1 MITVRSMTVANKTT
15 RKTKKTGNIL
25 KTEPP
30 MPKQKTITDG
40 VGMSEEELRL
50 WKEYSRTND
59 EKIRNH
65 FLEKHLPTVR
75 YVAERLLAKLPQSVE
90 IDDLVSAGI
99 FGLIQAVDGF
109 DVRRG
114 VKFETYCVNRIRG
127 AILDELRNLDWVPR
141 LVRTKAHKI
150 SNAANELKIKLGR
163 EPSDAE
169 LARELGIPMSE
180 YDEMVRE
187 ASAITVLSLSEKTQH
202 GDDDKALTKME
213 LVENAKGEPPMD
225 DIQRRELIEFLIRGL
240 SKKEKL
246 IMILYYY
253 EELTMREIGAI
264 IDLSESRVCQIHS
277 KIVMR
282 LKTQLDSL
290 RHELAS

>member
-1 MITVRSMTVANKTT
+1 MSVADKVKT
-15 RKTKKTGNIL
+15 RKTKKTGRTRETEPSMPKRKSTAVGSNIL
-25 KTEPP
+25 
-30 MPKQKTITDG
+30 
-40 VGMSEEELRL
+40 EEDVRL
-50 WKEYSRTND
+50 WKEYARTKD
-59 EKIRNH
+59 EGIRNY
-65 FLEKHLPTVR
+65 FLEKHISTVR

-90 IDDLVSAGI
+90 LDDLVSAGI
-99 FGLIQAVDGF
+99 FGLMQAIDGF
-109 DVRRG
+109 DIKRG

-150 SNAANELKIKLGR
+150 SGAANELKIKLGR

-169 LARELGIPMSE
+169 LAGALGLTIGE

-202 GDDDKALTKME
+202 GDDDKTLTKME
-213 LVENAKGEPPMD
+213 LVENVKGEPPMD
-225 DIQRRELIEFLIRGL
+225 HLQRRELIEFLTKGL

-246 IMILYYY
+246 IMVLYYY

-282 LKTQLDSL
+282 LKSQLDSL
-290 RHELAS
+290 RHELMA

>member
-1 MITVRSMTVANKTT
+1 MPA
-15 RKTKKTGNIL
+15 RKTSAEGPNI
-25 KTEPP
+25 P
-30 MPKQKTITDG
+30 
-40 VGMSEEELRL
+40 EEELRL
-50 WKEYSRTND
+50 WKRYARTR
-59 EKIRNH
+59 EEEIRNY
-65 FLEKHLPTVR
+65 FLEKYLPTVR

-90 IDDLVSAGI
+90 LDDLVSAGI
-99 FGLIQAVDGF
+99 FGLMQAIDGF
-109 DVRRG
+109 DVTRG

-150 SNAANELKIKLGR
+150 SNAASELKIKLGR
-163 EPSDAE
+163 DPSDAE
-169 LARELGIPMSE
+169 LAVELGLTIKE

-187 ASAITVLSLSEKTQH
+187 ASAITILSLSEKAQH
-202 GDDDKALTKME
+202 GDDDKALTKLE

-225 DIQRRELIEFLIRGL
+225 DIQRRELIEFLTKGL

-253 EELTMREIGAI
+253 EELTMREIGSI

-282 LKTQLDSL
+282 LKAQLDSF
-290 RHELAS
+290 RHELMA

>member
-1 MITVRSMTVANKTT
+1 MPK
-15 RKTKKTGNIL
+15 RKNTAEGSNIL
-25 KTEPP
+25 EG
-30 MPKQKTITDG
+30 D
-40 VGMSEEELRL
+40 VRL
-50 WKEYSRTND
+50 WKEYARTKD
-59 EKIRNH
+59 EGIRNY
-65 FLEKHLPTVR
+65 FLEKHISTVR

-90 IDDLVSAGI
+90 LDDLVSAGI
-99 FGLIQAVDGF
+99 FGLMQAIDGF
-109 DVRRG
+109 DINRG

-150 SNAANELKIKLGR
+150 SNTANELKIKLGR

-169 LARELGIPMSE
+169 LAGALGLTIRE

-202 GDDDKALTKME
+202 GDDDKTLTKME
-213 LVENAKGEPPMD
+213 LVENVKGEPPMD
-225 DIQRRELIEFLIRGL
+225 HLQRRELIEFLTKGL

-246 IMILYYY
+246 IMVLYYY

-277 KIVMR
+277 KIVIR
-282 LKTQLDSL
+282 LKSQLDSL
-290 RHELAS
+290 RHELMT

>member
-1 MITVRSMTVANKTT
+1 MAKAKTT
-15 RKTKKTGNIL
+15 AESVNVPDD
-25 KTEPP
+25 E
-30 MPKQKTITDG
+30 
-40 VGMSEEELRL
+40 VRL
-50 WKEYSRTND
+50 WKEYARTKDDNL
-59 EKIRNH
+59 RNH
-65 FLEKHLPTVR
+65 FLEKYLPTVR
-75 YVAERLLAKLPQSVE
+75 YVGERLMAKLPQSVE
-90 IDDLVSAGI
+90 LDDLVSAGI
-99 FGLIQAVDGF
+99 FGLMQAIDGF
-109 DVRRG
+109 DIRRG

-169 LARELGIPMSE
+169 LARELGISISE

-187 ASAITVLSLSEKTQH
+187 ASAITILSLSEKTQQN
-202 GDDDKALTKME
+202 DEDRSLTKME
-213 LVENAKGEPPMD
+213 LVENVKGDPPMD
-225 DIQRRELIEFLIRGL
+225 DLQRRELIEFLTKGL

-253 EELTMREIGAI
+253 EELTMREIGQI

-282 LKTQLDSL
+282 LKSQLDSFK
-290 RHELAS
+290 HELMA